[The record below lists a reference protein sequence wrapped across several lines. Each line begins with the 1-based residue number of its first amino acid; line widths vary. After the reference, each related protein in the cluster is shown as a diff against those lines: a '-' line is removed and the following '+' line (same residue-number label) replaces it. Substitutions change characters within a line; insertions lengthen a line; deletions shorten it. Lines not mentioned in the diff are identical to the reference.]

1 MNRITI
7 FKPNFVPQ
15 ISIKYGSIT
24 PQIPLRGMSVTSF
37 TPLRRIHYDG
47 TPKSYASHQPN
58 YLGDALKTD
67 GFEVVDLVSECYSP
81 KVKKSNNPIIILH
94 GIFGSKTNHRTVGKA
109 LANNLNREV
118 YSPDLRN
125 FGNSP
130 HIDRLDYP
138 SLSADVENFIKVKQ
152 LENPIVIG
160 HSMGAKVAMALALRR
175 PDLPKMLVS
184 VDNAPIT
191 LSNSDSIFTKY
202 ILAFQRSLELYKFT
216 DIKDVDNELAKV
228 EPNKFIRQFLL
239 TNLNRNKPGERI
251 TSKIPLNIIN
261 DALIAGLVASWPYDS
276 NISRWSKG
284 PTLFVRG
291 TESSYVPDDVIP
303 EIGRFFPNFE
313 IRDVK
318 AGHWLI
324 SENPNDFVDVV
335 TEFVNRHEDD

>member
-1 MNRITI
+1 MSP
-7 FKPNFVPQ
+7 FVVPNATRFV
-15 ISIKYGSIT
+15 
-24 PQIPLRGMSVTSF
+24 
-37 TPLRRIHYDG
+37 HYDG
-47 TPKSYASHQPN
+47 TPKSYASHQPS

-67 GFEVVDLVSECYSP
+67 GFEVVDLVSELYSP
-81 KVKKSNNPIIILH
+81 KEKKCENPVIILH

-109 LANNLNREV
+109 LANNLNRDV

-138 SLSADVENFIKVKQ
+138 SMAADVEHFIASKNLTK
-152 LENPIVIG
+152 PIVIG

-175 PDLPKMLVS
+175 PEVPKMLVS

-202 ILAFQRSLELYKFT
+202 ILAFQRSLQLHKYT

-239 TNLNRNKPGERI
+239 TNLNRSKNGEPI
-251 TSKIPLNIIN
+251 TSKIPLDTIN
-261 DALIAGLVASWPYDS
+261 DALIAGLIASWPYDS

-284 PTLFVRG
+284 PALFLRG
-291 TESSYVPDDVIP
+291 TESAYVPDDVIP
-303 EIGRFFPNFE
+303 EIGKYFPNFE
-313 IRDVK
+313 VKDVK

-324 SENPNDFVDVV
+324 SENPNAFVDSV
-335 TEFVNRHEDD
+335 TEFVLRHEDD